1 MTDTPPPFASSEVEK
16 HSAGERVSTSLDT
29 NGAGMIEAGGRWRT
43 LGLAIAL
50 LIFIADQL
58 SKWIVTYPLGLQN
71 KGVIDLLPFFDL
83 RWVENRGVSGGF
95 LTAQGDLARWG
106 LVAMTAAIATGVL
119 VWLWR
124 EKNKWDA
131 VALSFVLGGALG
143 NIVDRVRYGFVV
155 DFADL
160 HIGEFRPFLVF
171 NVADAAITIGVV
183 LLIARAVLVRD
194 KTA

>member
-1 MTDTPPPFASSEVEK
+1 MAESQEPTLVPSE
-16 HSAGERVSTSLDT
+16 T
-29 NGAGMIEAGGRWRT
+29 GADGWKRI
-43 LGLAIAL
+43 GLTVAL
-50 LIFIADQL
+50 LVFIADQL
-58 SKWIVTYPLGLQN
+58 SKWIVTYPLGLQQ
-71 KGVIDLLPFFDL
+71 KGVIDLISIFDL
-83 RWVENRGVSGGF
+83 RWVENRGVSLGF
-95 LTAQGDLARWG
+95 LTAQSDTARWL

-119 VWLWR
+119 AWLWR
-124 EKNKWDA
+124 EKNRWDA

-160 HIGEFRPFLVF
+160 HFGEFRPFLVF
-171 NVADAAITIGVV
+171 NVADAAISIGVV